1 VKNRLLVRNLAL
13 SSTPEALSELFA
25 GLGYVVMEIDFGPNE
40 KWRLPCGYAV
50 VTLSDDADYRK
61 AIRDTDGKDVGGRA
75 IVVDGV
81 KPLKWRQRSER
92 AA

>member
-1 VKNRLLVRNLAL
+1 MKNRILVRNLPL
-13 SSTPEALSELFA
+13 LSTPEALSELFA
-25 GLGYVVMEIDFGPNE
+25 GLGHVVREIDYGPNE

-61 AIRDTDGKDVGGRA
+61 AIRDTDGKDFGGRA
-75 IVVDGV
+75 LVVDGV
-81 KPLKWRQRSER
+81 RPLKGRQRSER